1 MVEATQRKAKQAP
14 PVANKS
20 PATSPASAD
29 KPRPMV
35 AEAEMET
42 LLSLLRVATWTYDP
56 IKNTVTWQRIFAETV
71 GETRPQTTERLADV
85 VARYKEEDRP
95 TLLRHY
101 ESALRDGNHGPV
113 RFTVMNRAGV
123 ATHIESAAIR
133 TGTKSGTPMVQG
145 VFRNCEDDVGR
156 EVALQDALTLLTRL
170 TAMSP
175 SAIMLLDGTGL
186 IRSANP
192 EFLRVF
198 GISDERMLVARHIRA
213 SASLLG
219 KPFVST
225 ISALLDNNKEV
236 MKAEQ
241 RFQLA
246 DNSMIDMKFRCQRFG
261 VDDSGYGLL
270 FAGEVTDPGWVDMG
284 MVFDK
289 LPTPSMAISTP
300 DNVIMAANA
309 AALRMFG
316 LRREHVGNDTITQ
329 ILMRSEDLSQIQSDI
344 AVEGGEDGLTCPVR
358 NLQGGAANYQIKA
371 TRFSEDGR
379 AFMVLEFHDAKASGA
394 SKGQSKA
401 PARAKGKSKGLLSR
415 VVDHLD
421 F

>member
-1 MVEATQRKAKQAP
+1 MVEAIQRKAK
-14 PVANKS
+14 
-20 PATSPASAD
+20 PARTETAKPSGAVSASAG
-29 KPRPMV
+29 KAGLAIP
-35 AEAEMET
+35 EAERES
-42 LLSLLRVATWTYDP
+42 LLSLLRVAAWTYDP
-56 IKNTVTWQRIFAETV
+56 VNNTVTWQRIFAETV

-85 VARYKEEDRP
+85 IARYKEEDRAA
-95 TLLRHY
+95 LLRHY
-101 ESALRDGNHGPV
+101 EAALRDGSHGPV
-113 RFTVMNRAGV
+113 RFTVMNRAGI

-133 TGTKSGTPMVQG
+133 TGTKSGSPMVQG

-170 TAMSP
+170 TSISP

-213 SASLLG
+213 SSNVLG
-219 KPFVST
+219 KAFVSA
-225 ISALLDNNKEV
+225 ISALLDNNKDV
-236 MKAEQ
+236 VKAQQ

-246 DNSMIDMKFRCQRFG
+246 NNTFIDMNFRCQRFG

-270 FAGEVTDPGWVDMG
+270 FAGEVTDPDAVDMG
-284 MVFDK
+284 LVFDK
-289 LPTPSMAISTP
+289 LPTPAMTISTP
-300 DNVIMAANA
+300 ENLIVAANA
-309 AALRMFG
+309 AALRTFG

-329 ILMRSEDLSQIQSDI
+329 ILMRSDDLNQIQSDI
-344 AVEGGEDGLTCPVR
+344 TIEGGEEGLTCPVR

-371 TRFSEDGR
+371 TRFAEDGR
-379 AFMVLEFHDAKASGA
+379 GFLVLEFHPAKAAGN
-394 SKGQSKA
+394 GKA
-401 PARAKGKSKGLLSR
+401 KPPARNKGKSKGLLSR